1 MQQHWG
7 FRAARAVMFTAVCVL
22 LAVLGHVVMS
32 GQAIPWW
39 AVVPA
44 SASIAAAAWIL
55 ADRERSVPFVVVGTV
70 VAQTEL
76 HIVFTLAQSLQP
88 APMHH
93 HHDVAGT
100 ASVGMLAA
108 HLIAA
113 LLCGLWLAYGEN
125 ATFAVLR
132 SAADRILLLLQPWSN
147 VVTWPQLRPTP
158 STAPP
163 RQHLLAD
170 AITSR
175 GPPRGTAVA

>member
-7 FRAARAVMFTAVCVL
+7 FRAARTVMFTAVCVL

-32 GQAIPWW
+32 EAAVPWW
-39 AVVPA
+39 AIVPA
-44 SASIAAAAWIL
+44 SASIATAAWIL
-55 ADRERSVPFVVVGTV
+55 ADRERSVPFVVVGTI
-70 VAQTEL
+70 VAQAEL
-76 HIVFTLAQSLQP
+76 HVVFTLAQSLLP

-93 HHDVAGT
+93 HMAGT
-100 ASVGMLAA
+100 SSAGMLAA

-132 SAADRILLLLQPWSN
+132 TAADRILLLLRPWRSAP
-147 VVTWPQLRPTP
+147 TWPRLRPTP
-158 STAPP
+158 SIAPP
-163 RQHLLAD
+163 RQYLLAD

-175 GPPRGTAVA
+175 GPPRGLAVA

>member
-7 FRAARAVMFTAVCVL
+7 IRAARAVMFTAVCVL

-32 GQAIPWW
+32 AAAVPWW

-70 VAQTEL
+70 VAQAEL
-76 HIVFTLAQSLQP
+76 HVVFTLAQSLTP

-93 HHDVAGT
+93 HMAG
-100 ASVGMLAA
+100 AGSAGMLAA
-108 HLIAA
+108 HLFAA

-132 SAADRILLLLQPWSN
+132 TVADRILLLLRPWRSDPS
-147 VVTWPQLRPTP
+147 WPRLRPAYWV
-158 STAPP
+158 APTQQ
-163 RQHLLAD
+163 RLLAD

>member
-32 GQAIPWW
+32 GAVIPWW
-39 AVVPA
+39 AIVPA
-44 SASIAAAAWIL
+44 SASIATAAWIL
-55 ADRERSVPFVVVGTV
+55 ADRERSVPFVVVGTI
-70 VAQTEL
+70 VAQAEL
-76 HIVFTLAQSLQP
+76 HIVFTLAQSLLP

-93 HHDVAGT
+93 HMTGT
-100 ASVGMLAA
+100 TSAGMLAA

-132 SAADRILLLLQPWSN
+132 TVADRILLLLQPWRSGPS
-147 VVTWPQLRPTP
+147 WPRLQPAR
-158 STAPP
+158 SVAPP
-163 RQHLLAD
+163 RRYLLAD

-175 GPPRGTAVA
+175 GPPRGTAVV

>member
-7 FRAARAVMFTAVCVL
+7 TRAARAVMFTAVCVL

-32 GQAIPWW
+32 GASVPWW

-44 SASIAAAAWIL
+44 SASIATATWIL

-70 VAQTEL
+70 VAQAEL
-76 HIVFTLAQSLQP
+76 HVVFTLAQSLLP

-93 HHDVAGT
+93 HLADSS
-100 ASVGMLAA
+100 SVGMLAA

-113 LLCGLWLAYGEN
+113 LLCGLWLAYGEH

-132 SAADRILLLLQPWSN
+132 TVADRILLLLDPWRS
-147 VVTWPQLRPTP
+147 TPSWPRLRPIPT
-158 STAPP
+158 TAPP
-163 RQHLLAD
+163 RQYLLAD